1 MSWYTDLVAVFTDD
15 GGVWTVTSNW
25 ESARLFVDGVIQ
37 QSQMDPTQKDKL
49 TEFEIEAYDNFFE
62 ASRSDMSAVNG
73 GIFSGLSYSDDEKKR
88 DIQSYSDKLYS
99 YVSSNSYP
107 EQVQIVFRS
116 LASSTAAVVNQ
127 ADSLGDTSFFIPRW
141 IKISVAAYILY
152 RLTRR

>member
-15 GGVWTVTSNW
+15 GGLWTVTSNW
-25 ESARLFVDGVIQ
+25 ESARIFIEGVIKN
-37 QSQMDPTQKDKL
+37 SQMDETQRDKL
-49 TEFEIEAYDNFFE
+49 TEFEIETYDDFFG

-99 YVSSNSYP
+99 YVSSNNYP
-107 EQVQIVFRS
+107 EQVQIVFKS
-116 LASSTAAVVNQ
+116 LTESTAAVVNQ
-127 ADSLGDTSFFIPRW
+127 SDSLGDTSFFIPTW
-141 IKISVAAYILY
+141 IKISAAAYILY